1 MHLIS
6 VLTSLSCRT
15 FWNSSKIGHFKSL
28 NYSQFTDEADNGEM
42 GAQLEN
48 PSPVKPAHQ
57 DLVYKGP
64 FVGRARVTKDYTPS
78 PYDKESLTLKVS
90 LTY

>member
-1 MHLIS
+1 
-6 VLTSLSCRT
+6 
-15 FWNSSKIGHFKSL
+15 
-28 NYSQFTDEADNGEM
+28 M
-42 GAQLEN
+42 GAQLEP

-78 PYDKESLTLKVS
+78 PYDKESLTLKVG